1 MINYNRQKVE
11 EIFLSRLREQRKPL
25 LEELD
30 VLFMRAVE
38 LSQSTEEIA
47 YQKQLIRDVTEKDF
61 SALSVQELAVMNIQ
75 EALSYE
81 SVAAI
86 QEEGESE

>member
-1 MINYNRQKVE
+1 MIKFNRQKVE
-11 EIFLSRLREQRKPL
+11 EIFLDKLRTQRVPL

-61 SALSVQELAVMNIQ
+61 SALSVQELALMNIQ

-86 QEEGESE
+86 KEEGESE

>member
-1 MINYNRQKVE
+1 MIKFNRQKVE
-11 EIFLSRLREQRKPL
+11 EIFLDKLRTQRVPL

-47 YQKQLIRDVTEKDF
+47 YQKQLLRDVTEKDF
-61 SALSVQELAVMNIQ
+61 SALSVQELVVMNIQ

>member
-1 MINYNRQKVE
+1 MIKFNRQKVE
-11 EIFLSRLREQRKPL
+11 EIFLDKLRTQRVPL

-47 YQKQLIRDVTEKDF
+47 YQKQLLRDVTEKDF
-61 SALSVQELAVMNIQ
+61 SALSVQELASMNIQ

-81 SVAAI
+81 SVATI

>member
-1 MINYNRQKVE
+1 MIKFNRQKVE
-11 EIFLSRLREQRKPL
+11 EIFLDKLRTQRVPL

-47 YQKQLIRDVTEKDF
+47 YQKQLLRDATEKDF

>member
-47 YQKQLIRDVTEKDF
+47 YQKQLLRDVTEKDF
-61 SALSVQELAVMNIQ
+61 SALSVQELVVMTIQ

-81 SVAAI
+81 SAATI

>member
-1 MINYNRQKVE
+1 MINYNRRKVE
-11 EIFLSRLREQRKPL
+11 EIFLSRLREQRVPP

-38 LSQSTEEIA
+38 LSQPTEEIT
-47 YQKQLIRDVTEKDF
+47 YQKQLLRDVTEKDF
-61 SALSVQELAVMNIQ
+61 SALSVQELVVMTIQ

-81 SVAAI
+81 SAATI